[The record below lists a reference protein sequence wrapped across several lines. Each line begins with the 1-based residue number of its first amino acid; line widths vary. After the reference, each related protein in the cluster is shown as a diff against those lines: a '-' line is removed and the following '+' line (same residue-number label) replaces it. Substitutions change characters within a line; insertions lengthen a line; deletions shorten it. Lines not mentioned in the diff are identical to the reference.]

1 MGIDGQIMQVCR
13 DQLGLVTLPQLR
25 ELGVTERQL
34 RLRVGDGRLERVHTG
49 VFRIAASPE
58 TWHQRVLGASL
69 AGGPSALAA
78 RRSAARLWGLAGAH
92 SERVEIVVPRWSR
105 RLIAGVTVI
114 ESTDLRDGDAG
125 MVSGVPATSVP
136 RTLIDCASRVGPDRL
151 ARMADDAVRR
161 RLTTYEDVLDRFV
174 RLARRGRPGV
184 VRTRQLLEARLGVE
198 LGAND
203 FERMVLDIVARF
215 GLPEPVVQYP
225 VILSGEK
232 FLLDLAWPER
242 RRFVECDGWD
252 THGSPQAL
260 DSDLRRQNL
269 LVLAGWVPLR
279 FAWRTVRDQPALVGR
294 QIREAL
300 AELA

>member
-1 MGIDGQIMQVCR
+1 M
-13 DQLGLVTLPQLR
+13 
-25 ELGVTERQL
+25 
-34 RLRVGDGRLERVHTG
+34 
-49 VFRIAASPE
+49 
-58 TWHQRVLGASL
+58 
-69 AGGPSALAA
+69 
-78 RRSAARLWGLAGAH
+78 
-92 SERVEIVVPRWSR
+92 
-105 RLIAGVTVI
+105 I

-125 MVSGVPATSVP
+125 MIGGVPVTSVP

-161 RLTTYEDVLDRFV
+161 RLTTYEEVLDRFV

-184 VRTRQLLEARLGVE
+184 VRTRQLLESRLGME

-203 FERMVLDIVARF
+203 FERMVLDIVVRF

-225 VILSGEK
+225 VIVGGEK

-252 THGSPQAL
+252 AHGSPQAL

-300 AELA
+300 AEPA